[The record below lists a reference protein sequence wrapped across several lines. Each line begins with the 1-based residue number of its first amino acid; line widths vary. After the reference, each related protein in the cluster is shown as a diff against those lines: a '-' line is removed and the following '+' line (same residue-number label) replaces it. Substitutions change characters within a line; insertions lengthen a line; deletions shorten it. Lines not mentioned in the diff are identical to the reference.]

1 MTVLAPPRA
10 GTVPPPSAP
19 ASRLGELGPHHYAAV
34 MGTAILSTAG
44 ASLPVG
50 VPGLGGLCEGLWA
63 LSVLTLLVL
72 LAARALFWSRYP
84 GRAREALRDPATAPF
99 YGCLPMAFLAVGAA
113 TLHAGRAVL
122 GAQVSTAVAWA
133 LFVVGTVLGLVVAV
147 GVPLLM
153 AVGGTARI
161 ADVSPVWLL
170 PLVCPMVSASL
181 GPQLAPHLS
190 SVPAR
195 ATLLYGCLALFGMS
209 LLATL
214 ALLPLIVGRLLAG
227 GPWPLALTPS
237 LFLVLGPLGQST
249 TAAGAFGSVARG
261 ALPAPFAAGFTAFGV
276 LYGVPVLGF
285 ALLWLALAG
294 ALVARALRRGLRPAP
309 TWWAFT
315 FPVGT
320 CVTGATGLAGLTGL
334 EVYRWGAAALYA
346 FLVVAW
352 CAAVLGTLRPLVRG
366 GGATPAP
373 GGARPDRARA
383 RTT

>member
-1 MTVLAPPRA
+1 MTVLDPPCTDAAPPLPA
-10 GTVPPPSAP
+10 PVP
-19 ASRLGELGPHHYAAV
+19 RLRELGPNHYAAV

-44 ASLPVG
+44 SALPVG

-72 LAARALFWSRYP
+72 LAARALHWTRYP
-84 GRAREALRDPATAPF
+84 DRARESLRDPATAPF

-113 TLHAGRAVL
+113 TLHGGRAVL
-122 GAQVSTAVAWA
+122 GPDVSTAAAWA
-133 LFVVGTVLGLVVAV
+133 LLAVGTVLGLVIAV

-153 AVGGTARI
+153 AVGRRTRI
-161 ADVSPVWLL
+161 GDVSPVWLL

-261 ALPAPFAAGFTAFGV
+261 TLPAPFAEGFTAFGV

-294 ALVARALRRGLRPAP
+294 ALVLRALRRGLRPAP

-334 EVYRWGAAALYA
+334 DVYRWGAAVLYA

-352 CAAVLGTLRPLVRG
+352 CAAVFGTLRPWVRG
-366 GGATPAP
+366 DGAAPAP
-373 GGARPDRARA
+373 AGARRARARA